1 MSAKKGA
8 VVEWC
13 PLCRVAFV
21 ESWPLCRGGHCREVA
36 NSGGSTVL
44 IVITSRAVRAH
55 VNVQGQV
62 HRLFSEFCI
71 PLACNHEIKARHLW
85 LSVPFCRVSYIP
97 SANFSC
103 PLSEFDTPIGRFIP
117 HCQGY

>member
-21 ESWPLCRGGHCREVA
+21 ESWPLYRGGHCREVA
-36 NSGGSTVL
+36 NSGGLTVL
-44 IVITSRAVRAH
+44 LVITSRAVRAH

-71 PLACNHEIKARHLW
+71 PLACNHEIK
-85 LSVPFCRVSYIP
+85 VTCGCQCPFAEY
-97 SANFSC
+97 
-103 PLSEFDTPIGRFIP
+103 PIFLLQISLAL
-117 HCQGY
+117 